1 MNTDEPQDQRT
12 VDDTAGGDVD
22 LLVIGGSEQGRRP
35 GRGRALA
42 ALASGVAVIGVV
54 VGLAGSMALGHDD
67 ASTPNRP
74 TPSSVSVPGSRAPG
88 VPSASD
94 AMTPKQLQML
104 AVIEAELPRKL
115 KVTNYHG
122 IGNSS
127 VVAIAILDSQGYTWV
142 DARVGT
148 LGEAGWDPCRG
159 VASCSVERVNDG
171 TLYSLW
177 EIETSGNSTH
187 SSVSYTY
194 ERADGRYVYFNQSNV
209 FDPEGK
215 RSSPP
220 LTDDQVRDML
230 TAPEWDA
237 LVADCLRVPGPNC

>member
-1 MNTDEPQDQRT
+1 MNAEKPQDQPT
-12 VDDTAGGDVD
+12 ADDIAGGDVD
-22 LLVIGGSEQGRRP
+22 LLVIGGNQHGRRSLS
-35 GRGRALA
+35 GRGLA
-42 ALASGVAVIGVV
+42 ALVSGVAVIGAA
-54 VGLAGSMALGHDD
+54 VGLAGSLALGHDET
-67 ASTPNRP
+67 STPARP
-74 TPSSVSVPGSRAPG
+74 TPSSATVQGSRAPG
-88 VPSASD
+88 VPASSS

-104 AVIEAELPRKL
+104 AVIKAELPGKL

-122 IGNSS
+122 IGDWS

-148 LGEAGWDPCRG
+148 TGGPGWDPCRG
-159 VASCSVERVNDG
+159 VASCSIKRVNNG

-177 EIETSGNSTH
+177 ELETGSNSTH
-187 SSVSYTY
+187 SLASYTY
-194 ERADGRYVYFNQSNV
+194 ERPDGRYVYFNQSNV
-209 FDPEGK
+209 FGPEGR

-237 LVADCLRVPGPNC
+237 LVADCLPVPGPNC

>member
-1 MNTDEPQDQRT
+1 MNTEKPQDQRT

-22 LLVIGGSEQGRRP
+22 LLVIGASQQSRP

-42 ALASGVAVIGVV
+42 ALVSGVAVIGAA
-54 VGLAGSMALGHDD
+54 VGLAGSLALGHDQ
-67 ASTPNRP
+67 ASTPART
-74 TPSSVSVPGSRAPG
+74 TPSSVSVQGSRAPG
-88 VPSASD
+88 VPTSSSG
-94 AMTPKQLQML
+94 MTPKQLQML
-104 AVIEAELPRKL
+104 AVIEAELPGKL

-122 IGNSS
+122 IGNWS
-127 VVAIAILDSQGYTWV
+127 VVAMAILDSQGYTWV

-148 LGEAGWDPCRG
+148 MGEAGWDPCRG

-194 ERADGRYVYFNQSNV
+194 ERPDGRYVYFNQSNV
-209 FDPEGK
+209 FDPEGR

-237 LVADCLRVPGPNC
+237 LVADCLSVPGPNC

>member
-1 MNTDEPQDQRT
+1 MSTEKPQDQRT
-12 VDDTAGGDVD
+12 VDDSAGGDVD
-22 LLVIGGSEQGRRP
+22 LLVIGASPQGRRT
-35 GRGRALA
+35 GRGWALA
-42 ALASGVAVIGVV
+42 ALVSAVAVIGAA
-54 VGLAGSMALGHDD
+54 VGLAGSALGHDD
-67 ASTPNRP
+67 ASSPARP
-74 TPSSVSVPGSRAPG
+74 TPSSVSVQGSRAPG
-88 VPSASD
+88 VPTSSS

-104 AVIEAELPRKL
+104 AVIKAELPRKL

-122 IGNSS
+122 IGNWS

-194 ERADGRYVYFNQSNV
+194 ERPDGRYVYFNQSNV

-215 RSSPP
+215 RSTPP